1 VGGETIAPCQR
12 VCWSFPLAA
21 TYAEG
26 QERAQAQRKGN
37 VDLEADIARPR
48 GSPDI
53 VASARVVTLHH
64 LKES

>member
-12 VCWSFPLAA
+12 VCWSL
-21 TYAEG
+21 AEG

-53 VASARVVTLHH
+53 VASARVVTFNH